1 MVCGSAL
8 SFCFGEKKDLRCIRA
23 IHYYYYQNS
32 SPAQIYDTVPCRCP
46 SELRLIHRCF
56 KLHEPTVRRV
66 DNDGSE
72 ILHSRGRTGND
83 AAMRSN
89 PALGISHLLACC
101 TGLQKTPT
109 VLYQKSGMK
118 KKKKIYKRFKNSR
131 MRPEHNLFRLYVCYC
146 GCFFLVLFA
155 GGCPPPPFLSPMPPP
170 PPTHTH
176 TPSLSDRGGPFSP
189 LYLFPSVSPLF
200 IIISS
205 SCSSSCCCSS
215 SSSSI
220 HQ

>member
-1 MVCGSAL
+1 MMCASSL
-8 SFCFGEKKDLRCIRA
+8 RFCFGKKDLRCIRA

-46 SELRLIHRCF
+46 SELRLIPRCF
-56 KLHEPTVRRV
+56 KLHEPTERHV

-72 ILHSRGRTGND
+72 ILHSCGRTGND

-118 KKKKIYKRFKNSR
+118 KKKKQKKKIINNKNNNNNNK
-131 MRPEHNLFRLYVCYC
+131 EQWILLIF
-146 GCFFLVLFA
+146 
-155 GGCPPPPFLSPMPPP
+155 
-170 PPTHTH
+170 
-176 TPSLSDRGGPFSP
+176 TPLK
-189 LYLFPSVSPLF
+189 PS
-200 IIISS
+200 IITDEL
-205 SCSSSCCCSS
+205 
-215 SSSSI
+215 
-220 HQ
+220 